1 MSGSGAR
8 YLHLKPRPITKRP
21 KKWEDCVL
29 KEGLCNRLHVKC
41 KARWHHTLDVHPLGW
56 SRIWSCKD
64 LGIGPLRS
72 ALGPLRWKLRSLPK
86 PQHAMWQ
93 FYAVMKRLCV
103 FKGLFQDRPVTNSQK
118 FWLQKTQTSRKFG
131 GSNSLQV
138 GDMKSLVA
146 QVGLANDDFLVFWF
160 AWLDGMTFFPILQ
173 SPAETS
179 IQPRH
184 ASAAASS
191 CMVSPDA

>member
-1 MSGSGAR
+1 MSWRKDFALTGYTSSAPSVDIYPVFVTRGFGLIEDMELQRSGDWPVA
-8 YLHLKPRPITKRP
+8 KCP
-21 KKWEDCVL
+21 C
-29 KEGLCNRLHVKC
+29 RLG
-41 KARWHHTLDVHPLGW
+41 RFG
-56 SRIWSCKD
+56 
-64 LGIGPLRS
+64 
-72 ALGPLRWKLRSLPK
+72 RWKLRSLPK
-86 PQHAMWQ
+86 PSQHAMWQ

-173 SPAETS
+173 SHCS
-179 IQPRH
+179 R
-184 ASAAASS
+184 
-191 CMVSPDA
+191 MVHVNHVQLHNLCKRESR